1 MLVTRSCICGH
12 CSSRGAFVADTRTRR
27 VSLSLSLFGSRASL
41 SLSFLFRKFFG
52 GGFQL
57 QVAQTRTKT
66 KNAGRSRGHSRP
78 TFSSDEIVR
87 VNDDP
92 LLSHSCNPSIRKV
105 DKATRKLFPA
115 LHTSFRR
122 RTALRTIARIPG
134 LQTSLFHSRPRLSK
148 CVTNRSVHT
157 ANSFTPYQDHSQPP
171 PDPPW
176 P

>member
-1 MLVTRSCICGH
+1 MLNPK
-12 CSSRGAFVADTRTRR
+12 F
-27 VSLSLSLFGSRASL
+27 LFIINEKTNEFL
-41 SLSFLFRKFFG
+41 PWYTFLFRNSS
-52 GGFQL
+52 Q
-57 QVAQTRTKT
+57 
-66 KNAGRSRGHSRP
+66 RSRGHSRP

>member
-1 MLVTRSCICGH
+1 MRDGDVGDDSNNFSLHVRCTYTSHGRPDDRSGRGH
-12 CSSRGAFVADTRTRR
+12 APRSFS
-27 VSLSLSLFGSRASL
+27 VSLSAMLIVDDGY
-41 SLSFLFRKFFG
+41 
-52 GGFQL
+52 
-57 QVAQTRTKT
+57 TC
-66 KNAGRSRGHSRP
+66 RSRGHSRP